1 MKSIIRLGK
10 WTIGFVLLI
19 LIVALLN
26 CRFF

>member
-1 MKSIIRLGK
+1 MKSIISVGK
-10 WTIGFVLLI
+10 WAIGFVLLI